1 MKEIKEN
8 CGLFGVYNAEDA
20 SELTFLGLYALQ
32 HRGEESCGITTFD
45 GREFY
50 THKGMGLVSDVF
62 NGEEV
67 RKLPGT
73 QAIGHVRYSTTGS
86 SIERN
91 VQPLF
96 ITSQKKGG
104 LSLAHNGNLINT
116 IELRTL
122 LENKGTIFYTS
133 SDSEIILHLMMQSKK
148 DTLLDMLLTAVKK
161 IRGAFALVLMDKD
174 SIVGVRDPQGFR
186 PLSIGKKGDAYFL
199 SSETCAFDI
208 VEASFVREVEPGE
221 IVIINKDGI
230 NSYRYTE
237 KKKRLGFCAFEFIY
251 FSRPDSYI
259 FGENVHT
266 VREDMGRQLAK
277 ESPVDADI
285 VIGMPDSGTSAAL
298 GFSKESGIPIEL
310 GIIRNHYV
318 GRTFIQPYQNLRE
331 RSTKLKFNL
340 IKSVING
347 KRIVVVDDS
356 IVRGTTARTRVRFFK
371 EAGAKEVHIRISS
384 PPTKFGCYY
393 GIDFPDEGK
402 LIAHNMSVKEIE
414 NFLEVD
420 SLAYISIEGMFKV
433 LKYPKNHYCI
443 ACWNGDYPVKV
454 KNQFKD
460 KHLLEK

>member
-1 MKEIKEN
+1 MIEKKEN
-8 CGLFGVYNAEDA
+8 CGLFGVYNAADA

-45 GREFY
+45 GKEFY

-62 NGEEV
+62 NADILKNLYG
-67 RKLPGT
+67 K

-116 IELRTL
+116 VELREM
-122 LENKGTIFYTS
+122 LENKGTIFYTT

-148 DTLLDMLLTAVKK
+148 DTLLDMLLAAVKK
-161 IRGAFALVLMDKD
+161 IRGAFSLVLMDKD
-174 SIVGVRDPQGFR
+174 SIVGVRDPNGFR
-186 PLSIGKKGDAYFL
+186 PLAIGKKGDSYFL
-199 SSETCAFDI
+199 ASETCAFDI

-221 IVIINKDGI
+221 IVIINENGI
-230 NSYRYTE
+230 NSYRWTE
-237 KKKRLGFCAFEFIY
+237 KRKKFSFCAFEFIY
-251 FSRPDSYI
+251 FARPDSYI

-266 VREDMGRQLAK
+266 VREEMGRQLAR
-277 ESPVDADI
+277 EAPADADI

-331 RSTKLKFNL
+331 KSTKLKFNL

-402 LIAHNMSVKEIE
+402 LIAHNMNVKEIE
-414 NFLEVD
+414 KFLEVE
-420 SLAYISIEGMFKV
+420 SLAYLSIDGLFKV
-433 LKYPKNHYCI
+433 LKYPKNHYCV
-443 ACWNGDYPVKV
+443 ACWSGEYPLKI
-454 KNQFKD
+454 KSKIKD